1 MAKEKKA
8 YSLDAAVIAAV
19 EREAELLGT
28 YPSLYVNNVLRA
40 AVNAADAKRLGQALR
55 EKGDDDA

>member
-19 EREAELLGT
+19 EREAKLLGI
-28 YPSLYVNNVLRA
+28 YPSLYVNDALRE

-55 EKGDDDA
+55 EEGDSDA